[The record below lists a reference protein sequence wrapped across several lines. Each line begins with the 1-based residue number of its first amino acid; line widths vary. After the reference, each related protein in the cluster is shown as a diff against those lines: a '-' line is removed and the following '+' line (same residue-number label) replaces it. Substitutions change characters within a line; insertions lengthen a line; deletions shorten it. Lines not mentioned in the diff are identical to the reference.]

1 MRQPFKGLV
10 EEENF
15 SKWIKNKTAKEQK
28 DSKRE

>member
-1 MRQPFKGLV
+1 MGQPFKGPV